1 MLLPIHLFQ
10 FWYPKSFN
18 FFMRLWRN
26 TMLFLEEDLAVGL
39 MWKLLFTPLYHD
51 ATITGRII
59 SFIFRSVRIVFG
71 LIAYILA
78 SVLIFSIAILWFLT
92 PFLIF
97 LPLPAISNP
106 AIIPYPKVYFAIEMI
121 ALSVLIGGVLLYGYE
136 LLNKPLKKVYQL
148 KDLKDIWNATSL
160 NSSQVTYQNLLNSI
174 EVKEYLMFLE
184 LPEALLPKWEITVN
198 DLLLQK
204 VMELAHS
211 NEATFITP
219 DLFFIA
225 SWLQTKT
232 LLQDLSKLSLKESD
246 LLDALKFLELKRNH
260 YRKVNIWDDDFAVK
274 HLKGVNRGWMSAPTP
289 TLDTVSNDLTKKAA
303 TEDVE
308 GLGSNLFIG
317 RGSVVHD
324 VINVLSQSEDR
335 NVLLVGPP
343 GVGKTT
349 LVQHFAK
356 MIIAGD
362 APEALATKRVVEL
375 DLNRLTSGI
384 TVQGE
389 LASRLEQVF
398 TEVEYAED
406 IIVFIDE
413 IHNLGIGDVGN
424 NFNLY
429 GLISPFLES
438 GKFQFIGSTEETNY
452 AAIIQKNGSFARLF
466 HKIIVP
472 PAGINDT
479 LDTIQVRAIEL
490 WYKKGIASTFMALK
504 TLVHYSDK
512 LIHDRV
518 LPDSAIAIFK
528 ECEPRAVQTKLITVD
543 VVKKAIESKVSV
555 PIVELD
561 DSHKQLLL
569 NLEEEIHKHMIDQ
582 EEAVKS
588 VSDTLRRASAS
599 LREESRP
606 IGSFLFVG
614 PTGVGKTELAKT
626 LSELYFKDKG
636 AFLRFDM
643 SEYQTQ
649 EGVSRLIG
657 SKDCPGEMTEAV
669 KNKPYC
675 LILLD
680 EFEKADSQLLTLF
693 LQVLDDGRLTDFAG
707 THIDFTNTII
717 IATSNAASVQI
728 AEGIDR
734 GIPVD
739 QLEKGVKDELLK
751 ILKPELVNRFDRVVI
766 FKPLSEEDLA
776 KIVHFKLE
784 DLRKM
789 LDDQGYLVEFGDN
802 VITEIARKGY
812 DPVLGARPMKRVIQ
826 DTLESKLSKMI
837 LNNELKKGELKHIS
851 LEFLT

>member
-1 MLLPIHLFQ
+1 
-10 FWYPKSFN
+10 
-18 FFMRLWRN
+18 MRLWRN

-51 ATITGRII
+51 ATITGHIV

-71 LIAYILA
+71 LVAYILA
-78 SVLIFSIAILWFLT
+78 SVLIFSAAILWFLT

-106 AIIPYPKVYFAIEMI
+106 AIIPYPKIYFAIEMLS
-121 ALSVLIGGVLLYGYE
+121 LSVLIGGVLLYGYE

-148 KDLKDIWNATSL
+148 KDLKDMWNGTSL
-160 NSSQVTYQNLLNSI
+160 NQSQITYQNLLNSI

-198 DLLLQK
+198 DLFLEK

-211 NEATFITP
+211 NDAAYITP

-232 LLQDLSKLSLKESD
+232 LQQDLSKLSIKEND

-289 TLDTVSNDLTKKAA
+289 ALDQVSNDLTKKAA

-308 GLGSNLFIG
+308 GFIG
-317 RGSVVHD
+317 RGSVVHE
-324 VINVLSQSEDR
+324 VINILSQSEDR

-362 APEALATKRVVEL
+362 APDALATKRVVEL

-406 IIVFIDE
+406 IILFIDE

-424 NFNLY
+424 NYNLY

-472 PAGINDT
+472 PASISDT
-479 LDTIQVRAIEL
+479 LETIQIRAIEL

-528 ECEPRAVQTKLITVD
+528 ECEPKASQTKLITID
-543 VVKKAIESKVSV
+543 LVKKAIETKVSV

-599 LREESRP
+599 LREENRP

-657 SKDCPGEMTEAV
+657 SEGSPGEMTEAI

-680 EFEKADSQLLTLF
+680 EFEKADPQLLTLF
-693 LQVLDDGRLTDFAG
+693 LQVLDDGRLTDFGG
-707 THIDFTNTII
+707 THVDFTNTII

-728 AEGIDR
+728 AEGI
-734 GIPVD
+734 GKGTSVD

-766 FKPLSEEDLA
+766 FKPLSEADLA

-789 LDDQGYLVEFGDN
+789 LDDQGYLVEFGDD

-851 LEFLT
+851 LDFIQ